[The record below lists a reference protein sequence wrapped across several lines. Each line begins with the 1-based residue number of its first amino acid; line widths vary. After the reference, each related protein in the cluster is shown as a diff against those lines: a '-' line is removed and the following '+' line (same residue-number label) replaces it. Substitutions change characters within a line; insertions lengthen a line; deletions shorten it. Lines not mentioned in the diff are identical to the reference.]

1 MSRAAALPVAGLS
14 AAALRALADLD
25 AAPVPYDTA
34 EFLHGMGPL
43 AELKAAGRAFCDCKR
58 GGEFT
63 EWKATNWWIANNDRA
78 RGGARVLNAV
88 AMELHRKF
96 PHIEHADFQQE
107 AALRVASL
115 VPSYTPGR
123 VPFGAYAP
131 AGIRKALRRWAESL
145 APKKVK
151 PDGAKKGD
159 KAVAVPIV
167 VSVPAE
173 DMADFTR
180 RTRGEGLEGVDVWG
194 RVASAV
200 TERQFAA
207 LVLVGEGKR
216 TADIARALKVS
227 VAAAHAL
234 LASAYDAVRR
244 SGVLRDY
251 EPGEDE

>member
-1 MSRAAALPVAGLS
+1 MSRAAAPPVVKLS

-25 AAPVPYDTA
+25 SAPVPYDTA

-43 AELKAAGRAFCDCKR
+43 AELKAAGRAFCDCRR

-131 AGIRKALRRWAESL
+131 AGIRRALKRWAEGQ
-145 APKKVK
+145 PV
-151 PDGAKKGD
+151 PQ
-159 KAVAVPIV
+159 AVAVDDSAPALP
-167 VSVPAE
+167 VS
-173 DMADFTR
+173 
-180 RTRGEGLEGVDVWG
+180 GLEGVDVWG

-216 TADIARALKVS
+216 TADIARALKIS
-227 VAAAHAL
+227 AAAAHAL
-234 LASAYDAVRR
+234 LAAAYDAVRR